1 MAVVVTE
8 PLDLEEL
15 RTFCQGRIANFKL
28 PERLLIVDELPITDF
43 GKVDRKILRSRFAEQ
58 GP

>member
-1 MAVVVTE
+1 M